1 MKKILF
7 VTVVLIWAS
16 VETYA
21 QEQQQNKDQIQLQEY
36 LMLKDGNM
44 YQVKDQNQTPLRG
57 QYKMQNGA
65 VVNPD
70 GSYQLK
76 DQKQERLQN
85 GECLDMYGKK
95 YKNQQEFTEQMQYRA
110 QAMSQEYLMCQ
121 SGQMYRIRNQEKV
134 QLGESFTFPDG
145 GNVSPSGKMQMKDKK
160 QLQLKDGECLDMQGN
175 KYKNQSEYSQQM
187 QYRAQLMGQE
197 YLMVQNGQV
206 FRIKSENR
214 VQLTEA
220 ATLQNGTIVGPDGS
234 MQAKDGKQVRLKD
247 GNALTCK
254 ATGMRITVVTT
265 KDWRNKAEK
274 GWKWSV
280 TGKERKVERKCK
292 ISMDRKRETL
302 NRER

>member
-160 QLQLKDGECLDMQGN
+160 QLQLKDGECLDMQDN

-234 MQAKDGKQVRLKD
+234 MQSKDGKQVRLKD
-247 GNALTCK
+247 GECLDMQGNRYENHGRYNEGLEK
-254 ATGMRITVVTT
+254 QSRERMEME
-265 KDWRNKAEK
+265 RNREGKEGGKEMQNQHGQEK
-274 GWKWSV
+274 GNPK
-280 TGKERKVERKCK
+280 
-292 ISMDRKRETL
+292 
-302 NRER
+302 